1 MLAGPRQRAASPD
14 PGMPHANASG
24 GSAGTGNSAESLLRE
39 LISAI
44 GIVPPAVHPMDQ
56 RSRKQRLCVEKY
68 RSWRTAVRQEVRAA
82 SDRPDDAWTWLL
94 KVYEERED
102 KKNHIAELGNPGD
115 FVALDTKI
123 LAQLPKVAKG
133 ELRQKCPVPSV
144 RFQSACCQILAEQG
158 MIKKILIVHASKTTG
173 EPTILTN
180 PRMIGRENQFFA
192 SRIDIRLPCLLTV
205 RNCVQGIF

>member
-102 KKNHIAELGNPGD
+102 KKNHMAELGNPGD
-115 FVALDTKI
+115 FVTLDTKI
-123 LAQLPKVAKG
+123 LAQLSKVAKG
-133 ELRQKCPVPSV
+133 ELRQKCPVRPIWYQVSV
-144 RFQSACCQILAEQG
+144 SSPH
-158 MIKKILIVHASKTTG
+158 V
-173 EPTILTN
+173 
-180 PRMIGRENQFFA
+180 
-192 SRIDIRLPCLLTV
+192 V
-205 RNCVQGIF
+205 RYSQNKV